1 MRRIILVII
10 SVLSTS
16 LSFAQIDTLQISSA
30 YTTHL
35 IFSSDII
42 YADLSNPIG
51 VVAKIIEQNRILLA
65 VKARNQ
71 FENSTSISAL
81 ESNGNMHTFIVR
93 YNQYPTQLV
102 IDMRASQD
110 ISDGNTRR
118 EVGLG
123 SKGDAPELSDLT
135 NNKQNLYHIGARKYG
150 ITVMCED
157 IISYSDITYLVLS
170 VRNRS
175 SVSYNVTDGTFVIE
189 SKKKGK
195 RAVSFEKSIQPKNRH
210 GSLSAAPGETVKIA
224 YSFDKLTLA
233 SDQVLKIY
241 LYEHGGQRNINVTMS
256 ANDINKAGQPK

>member
-42 YADLSNPIG
+42 YADLSNPID
-51 VVAKIIEQNRILLA
+51 VVAKIIEQNRNLLA

-110 ISDGNTRR
+110 I
-118 EVGLG
+118 
-123 SKGDAPELSDLT
+123 
-135 NNKQNLYHIGARKYG
+135 
-150 ITVMCED
+150 
-157 IISYSDITYLVLS
+157 
-170 VRNRS
+170 
-175 SVSYNVTDGTFVIE
+175 
-189 SKKKGK
+189 
-195 RAVSFEKSIQPKNRH
+195 
-210 GSLSAAPGETVKIA
+210 
-224 YSFDKLTLA
+224 
-233 SDQVLKIY
+233 
-241 LYEHGGQRNINVTMS
+241 
-256 ANDINKAGQPK
+256 